1 MARPGRRRSC
11 NCSPS
16 AVGLGRQAHRT
27 RRTPPSDN
35 RGDNTPGRAPENA
48 GRRAPVAVS
57 GICGGHWHVL
67 AARSVPGIGAFD
79 DLVDLWMK
87 GMNVVHRGLSAV
99 SGGRLGTAVM
109 GMTAVELH
117 VIGRASGRR
126 RSVMLTAPIYEPE
139 RVVLV
144 ASKGGD
150 DRHPEWYRNLVAD
163 PDVEL
168 TVGGTTRPMRAH
180 TADATERAELWPRIV
195 AAYRGYADYQRRTER
210 EIPVVVLVPR

>member
-1 MARPGRRRSC
+1 VLLC
-11 NCSPS
+11 
-16 AVGLGRQAHRT
+16 
-27 RRTPPSDN
+27 
-35 RGDNTPGRAPENA
+35 
-48 GRRAPVAVS
+48 

-67 AARSVPGIGAFD
+67 AARNVPGIGAFD
-79 DLVDLWMK
+79 DLVDMWMK

-99 SGGRLGTAVM
+99 SGGRLGSAVM

-150 DRHPEWYRNLVAD
+150 DRHPDWYRNLVAN

-180 TADATERAELWPRIV
+180 TADATERDELWPRIV